1 MTDTSFDYT
10 LAIDFERCHLMELRG
25 IANCLLTGGSSM
37 CLPDF
42 YDLVGEMI
50 KRMRKIGESL
60 RENIQMVKFLKDI
73 FATLRKIKDSPQC
86 SECTTQL
93 MIILQREY
101 NECMGYPPP
110 SPVLTPVT
118 SPEVKSEVKPPTFM
132 KKAKRRLKRD

>member
-10 LAIDFERCHLMELRG
+10 LTIEFEKCHLMELRG

-50 KRMRKIGESL
+50 KRMREVGESL
-60 RENIQMVKFLKDI
+60 RENIQMVNFLKDI
-73 FATLRKIKDSPQC
+73 FVTLEKIRNSPQC
-86 SECTTQL
+86 SACTTEV
-93 MIILQREY
+93 MIILQTEY
-101 NECMGYPPP
+101 NEYMGYTPQ

-118 SPEVKSEVKPPTFM
+118 SPEVKPPTFM
-132 KKAKRRLKRD
+132 KKAKRRFKN